1 MTCYQNNTISSLSQ
15 LLVQLS
21 VSWTGSKQYQTF
33 LLPGSQRQSTIHI
46 AEKNTS
52 NVSITMAAERLVPAR
67 HSVAHGGTIV
77 MPRVSGL
84 DRTTF
89 SKRRKRMMNFKT
101 SIDIDEAACQK
112 MILKECTYEW
122 TIVTYV
128 IADVMTETLERYGK
142 MEGDLAL
149 EERLRYLATTGMIEI
164 DDVSQPYGRYRV
176 RLSETYRTK

>member
-1 MTCYQNNTISSLSQ
+1 
-15 LLVQLS
+15 
-21 VSWTGSKQYQTF
+21 
-33 LLPGSQRQSTIHI
+33 
-46 AEKNTS
+46 
-52 NVSITMAAERLVPAR
+52 
-67 HSVAHGGTIV
+67 
-77 MPRVSGL
+77 
-84 DRTTF
+84 
-89 SKRRKRMMNFKT
+89 MMNFKT